1 MASELRIVEDPEP
14 MAGIGPERRNGLRGQ
29 RAPIALALLLAAV
42 LFVGNLVGFFVSLGW
57 CRRENVSQAAACPPV
72 DDHPELAFWLGVA
85 LPALVL
91 LAAGAVRA
99 PTYAAW
105 ALLALTWAVW
115 VGYVIAVLAS

>member
-14 MAGIGPERRNGLRGQ
+14 MAGIGPERRNGLRGHC
-29 RAPIALALLLAAV
+29 APIALALLLAAV
-42 LFVGNLVGFFVSLGW
+42 LFFVSLGW